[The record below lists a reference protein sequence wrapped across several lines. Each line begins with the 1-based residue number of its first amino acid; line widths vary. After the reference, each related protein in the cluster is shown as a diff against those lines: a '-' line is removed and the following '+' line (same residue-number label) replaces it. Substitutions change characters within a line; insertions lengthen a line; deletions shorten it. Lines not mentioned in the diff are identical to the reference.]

1 MLLDAET
8 LKKEGG
14 RGEGKAAEDPL
25 LLKARDEVVDWRWW
39 RQYGGRLMALVVAP
53 RERASFCAR
62 LSPDVAHYAI
72 GQLIARSTW
81 LNSC

>member
-39 RQYGGRLMALVVAP
+39 RQYGGRLMALVVANARHSVP
-53 RERASFCAR
+53 DCLQTLLIMLSAS
-62 LSPDVAHYAI
+62 
-72 GQLIARSTW
+72 
-81 LNSC
+81 